1 MTPDLDTPPRG
12 LTVYYDGACPVC
24 SREIALYRRQPGGE
38 SCVWVDASRSD
49 PAAMGADLDPRR
61 ALARMHVR
69 RPDGT
74 LVEGAAAFALLWQ
87 AFPATRWLGRV
98 AALPPVTWMLEGA
111 YRLFLRLRPL
121 WRAQPAAADDASITP
136 QLWAELRS
144 DQAGETG
151 AVAIYRGILAVS
163 RDADVQAFAARHLV
177 TEQDHLRRVDAWLPA
192 SRGTRLL
199 PAWRVAGWLTGALPA
214 LVGRTAVYRT
224 IAAVETFVD
233 RHYEA
238 QLRMIDALPPNAR
251 RTELRAL
258 LADCQADEVHH
269 RDEARS
275 LSQGAPGVV
284 ARVWIA
290 LVGGG
295 SAAAVSL
302 ARRW

>member
-151 AVAIYRGILAVS
+151 AVAMASS
-163 RDADVQAFAARHLV
+163 R
-177 TEQDHLRRVDAWLPA
+177 
-192 SRGTRLL
+192 
-199 PAWRVAGWLTGALPA
+199 
-214 LVGRTAVYRT
+214 
-224 IAAVETFVD
+224 
-233 RHYEA
+233 
-238 QLRMIDALPPNAR
+238 
-251 RTELRAL
+251 
-258 LADCQADEVHH
+258 
-269 RDEARS
+269 
-275 LSQGAPGVV
+275 
-284 ARVWIA
+284 
-290 LVGGG
+290 
-295 SAAAVSL
+295 
-302 ARRW
+302 